1 MATRTIKG
9 VADRCEASPQW
20 ELYTASN
27 SVDFARVSRAV
38 YVKTA
43 GDVAFVDEAGTAVI
57 FPSIPAGTF
66 VPVRAKRINATGTT
80 NTGSGE
86 FVILT

>member
-1 MATRTIKG
+1 MPSIKG
-9 VADRCEASPQW
+9 IADRCEASPQW
-20 ELYTASN
+20 ELYTASD
-27 SVDFARVSRAV
+27 STDFARVSRSV

-43 GDVAFVDEAGTAVI
+43 GDVAFVDQAGTAVV

-80 NTGSGE
+80 NTGAGE
-86 FVILT
+86 FVVLS

>member
-1 MATRTIKG
+1 MRGI
-9 VADRCEASPQW
+9 ADRTEPSPQW

-27 SVDFARVSRAV
+27 STNFARFSRSV

-43 GDVAFVDEAGTAVI
+43 GDIAFVDMDDTVVI
-57 FPSIPAGTF
+57 FPAVPAGSF
-66 VPVRAKRINATGTT
+66 VPVVAKRINATGTT